1 VFNKHRAKIFSAKK
15 IVNIS
20 KKLPGFFANKKTKNI
35 IAMNK
40 NLENLEYIFEKLIET
55 TQNLEKSHEL
65 LKQKISYLEDKL
77 ENNRKYLENIL
88 NSITNGVCTIDT
100 STKIS
105 LLNPAAKK
113 ILDVDNFEG
122 KKLKDLF
129 GIEANNVDEVLK
141 YCKMC
146 EVIDIVN
153 ASKQR
158 IKLKID
164 ASYVYDK
171 DKVIGAVLVFEDI
184 TRLEALKQENKQKE
198 KLATLGQI
206 AASIA
211 HDIRNPLASIQLF
224 VALLEDDN
232 VENKNEIIKNINTNI
247 QRIDEIVTNT
257 LLIAKKV
264 TIKKEHIKLNELI
277 NQIEKEIMNKLVSYN
292 VIFKKNVEP
301 LLIISDK
308 NLLRSII
315 TNLLTNAIEAARTT
329 VELLISRFKN
339 SLIVIVKDDGC
350 ALNDTS
356 VIFEP
361 FFSEKQSGVGL
372 GLFIVKKAVEALG
385 GKITVLNTKKTIFI
399 VSINV

>member
-1 VFNKHRAKIFSAKK
+1 
-15 IVNIS
+15 
-20 KKLPGFFANKKTKNI
+20 
-35 IAMNK
+35 MNK
-40 NLENLEYIFEKLIET
+40 NLESLEYIFEKLIET
-55 TQNLEKSHEL
+55 TQNLEKSHEM

-88 NSITNGVCTIDT
+88 NSITNGVCTVDT
-100 STKIS
+100 STNIS

-113 ILDVDNFEG
+113 ILDIDNFEG

-129 GIEANNVDEVLK
+129 GIEANNVDDVLK
-141 YCKMC
+141 YCNAC
-146 EVIDIVN
+146 EVLDIVN
-153 ASKQR
+153 NSKKHV
-158 IKLKID
+158 KLKIN

-232 VENKNEIIKNINTNI
+232 IEDKKEIIKNINTNI

-257 LLIAKKV
+257 LLIAKKI
-264 TIKKEHIKLNELI
+264 TTKKEQIKINELV
-277 NQIEKEIMNKLVSYN
+277 NQIEKEIINKLVSYN
-292 VIFKKNVEP
+292 VSFKKNVVP
-301 LLIISDK
+301 LTLTSDK
-308 NLLRSII
+308 NLLKSII
-315 TNLLTNAIEAARTT
+315 SNLLTNAIEAAKTT
-329 VELLISRFKN
+329 VELIVTKFKN
-339 SLIVIVKDDGC
+339 SLTIIVKDDGC
-350 ALNDTS
+350 ALNDTN

-372 GLFIVKKAVEALG
+372 GLFIVKKAVEALN
-385 GKITVLNTKKTIFI
+385 GKITVLSVRKTIFI

>member
-1 VFNKHRAKIFSAKK
+1 
-15 IVNIS
+15 
-20 KKLPGFFANKKTKNI
+20 
-35 IAMNK
+35 MNK

-77 ENNRKYLENIL
+77 DNNRKYLENIL

-100 STKIS
+100 QTNIS

-113 ILDVDNFEG
+113 IINVDNYQG
-122 KKLKDLF
+122 QTLKDLF
-129 GIEANNVDEVLK
+129 SIEANSVDEVLN
-141 YCKMC
+141 YCKLS
-146 EVIDIVN
+146 EVHDIVN
-153 ASKQR
+153 GSKQH
-158 IKLKID
+158 IKLKIN

-171 DKVIGAVLVFEDI
+171 EKVIGAVLVFEDI
-184 TRLEALKQENKQKE
+184 TKLEALKLENKQKE

-224 VALLEDDN
+224 VSLLEDDD
-232 VENKNEIIKNINTNI
+232 VEDKKEIIKNINTNI

-264 TIKKEHIKLNELI
+264 ITKKELIKLNEMVD
-277 NQIEKEIMNKLVSYN
+277 QIEKEIINKLISYN
-292 VIFKKNVEP
+292 VLFKKNIQP
-301 LLIISDK
+301 AIITSDR

-315 TNLLTNAIEAARTT
+315 TNLLTNAIEAAKTT
-329 VELLISRFKN
+329 VELMVRIFNNILI
-339 SLIVIVKDDGC
+339 IIVKDDGC
-350 ALNDTS
+350 VLNDKNM
-356 VIFEP
+356 IFEP

-372 GLFIVKKAVEALG
+372 GLFIVKKAIEALN
-385 GKITVLNTKKTIFI
+385 GKITVLSAKKTIFI
-399 VSINV
+399 VCINV

>member
-329 VELLISRFKN
+329 VELLISRFQN

>member
-1 VFNKHRAKIFSAKK
+1 VFNKHRTKIFSAKK
-15 IVNIS
+15 IVNIA
-20 KKLPGFFANKKTKNI
+20 KRLPGFFASKKTKNI

-40 NLENLEYIFEKLIET
+40 NLESLEYIFQKLIET

-100 STKIS
+100 STNIS

-129 GIEANNVDEVLK
+129 GIVANNVDDVLK
-141 YCKMC
+141 YCKMS

-158 IKLKID
+158 IKLKIE

-232 VENKNEIIKNINTNI
+232 VDDKKEIIKNINTNI

-264 TIKKEHIKLNELI
+264 TTKKEHIKLNELI
-277 NQIEKEIMNKLVSYN
+277 DQIEKEIMNKLVSYN
-292 VIFKKNVEP
+292 VSFKKNVEP
-301 LLIISDK
+301 LIITSDK

-315 TNLLTNAIEAARTT
+315 TNLLTNAIEAAKTT
-329 VELLISRFKN
+329 VELMIGRFKN

-350 ALNDTS
+350 ALNDTNI
-356 VIFEP
+356 IFEP
-361 FFSEKQSGVGL
+361 FFSGKQSGVGL
-372 GLFIVKKAVEALG
+372 GLFIVKKAVEALN
-385 GKITVLNTKKTIFI
+385 GKITVVSTKKTIFI

>member
-1 VFNKHRAKIFSAKK
+1 
-15 IVNIS
+15 
-20 KKLPGFFANKKTKNI
+20 
-35 IAMNK
+35 MNK
-40 NLENLEYIFEKLIET
+40 NLESLEYIFQKLIET

-100 STKIS
+100 STNIS

-129 GIEANNVDEVLK
+129 GIGANNVDDVLK
-141 YCKMC
+141 YCKMS

-158 IKLKID
+158 IKLKIE

-232 VENKNEIIKNINTNI
+232 VDDKKEIIKNINTNI

-264 TIKKEHIKLNELI
+264 TTKKEHIKLNELI
-277 NQIEKEIMNKLVSYN
+277 DQIEKEIMNKLVSYN
-292 VIFKKNVEP
+292 VSFKKNVEP
-301 LLIISDK
+301 LIITSDK

-315 TNLLTNAIEAARTT
+315 TNLLTNAIEAAKTT
-329 VELLISRFKN
+329 VELMISRFKN

-350 ALNDTS
+350 ALNDTNI
-356 VIFEP
+356 IFEP
-361 FFSEKQSGVGL
+361 FFSDKQSGVGL
-372 GLFIVKKAVEALG
+372 GLFIVKKAVEALN